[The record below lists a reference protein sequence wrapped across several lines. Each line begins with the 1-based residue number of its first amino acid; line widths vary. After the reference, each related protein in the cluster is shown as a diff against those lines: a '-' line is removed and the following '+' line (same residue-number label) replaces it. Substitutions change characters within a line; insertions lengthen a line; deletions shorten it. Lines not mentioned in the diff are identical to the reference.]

1 MLFCCSRELKPLN
14 VFYAACENCIYKK
27 IEYRICPHCKTPIYK
42 ETIKR
47 FNNTET
53 TPKTLKGE
61 KAVKAFKRALLNR
74 LTFFE
79 KLKQGS
85 RQNQN
90 WYYGDF
96 KRTNKKD
103 KNGNFVELQIKKNFN
118 NETVAIL
125 GEAIINY
132 G

>member
-1 MLFCCSRELKPLN
+1 MLYCCNRAFQPLYN
-14 VFYAACENCIYKK
+14 FYAYQEGAIYKK
-27 IEYRICPHCKTPIYK
+27 VEFHHCPNCKQAVYREKVLRYDNALIY
-42 ETIKR
+42 
-47 FNNTET
+47 NTFSGQ
-53 TPKTLKGE
+53 KAE
-61 KAVKAFKRALLNR
+61 KMFKRAYSNR

-103 KNGNFVELQIKKNFN
+103 KNGNIVELQIKKNFN
-118 NETVAIL
+118 NETVGIL
-125 GEAIINY
+125 GEAKVHY
-132 G
+132 L

>member
-1 MLFCCSRELKPLN
+1 MLYCCAKAFQPLYN
-14 VFYAACENCIYKK
+14 FYAYEEGAIYKK
-27 IEYRICPHCKTPIYK
+27 IEFHRCKNCDQAVYREKILRYDNTLIY
-42 ETIKR
+42 
-47 FNNTET
+47 NTF
-53 TPKTLKGE
+53 KGLKAE
-61 KAVKAFKRALLNR
+61 KMFKRAYSNR

-96 KRTNKKD
+96 KKTNKKD
-103 KNGNFVELQIKKNFN
+103 KNGNIVELQVKKNFN